1 MAEQFGEKTHEA
13 TPHRRQKAREEG
25 HVAKS
30 QDLTSAI
37 ILIGALLILLWQGQ
51 SLVNFLGHLTH
62 SQLAEKT
69 TFDNSSSIVIHQ
81 LRSLVLQLAVV
92 LLPILGLLFVLA
104 VIVQVGQVGI
114 LFVPKRLSPALNH
127 INPLRGIQRLLSLPT
142 FVRFALGL
150 SKVFTVSAVGAVSLW
165 LDRTAILS
173 LGGLGVHELLLA
185 IFSLIFWTVL
195 KIGFALLILAIA
207 DYAFQYWKHE
217 QDLRMTN
224 HEMREELRSL
234 QGDPQVTARR
244 FAVQRQLVLNRVMS
258 LVPQANVVVT
268 SATELSVAI
277 QYEPASMTTPV
288 VVAKGAGMVAQRIRT
303 LALAANVTIVE
314 RKELAQTLHKQ
325 VDPGSPISSEHYPEV
340 AEILQYVYR
349 LKNETLSGQP
359 HAA

>member
-1 MAEQFGEKTHEA
+1 MAEPFGEKIHEA

-51 SLVNFLGHLTH
+51 SLLDFLGRLAH
-62 SQLAEKT
+62 SQLAEKV
-69 TFDNSSSIVIHQ
+69 TFDNSSSILTQQ
-81 LRSLVLQLAVV
+81 LRALVLQLASV

-104 VIVQVGQVGI
+104 VIVQVGQVGL
-114 LFVPKRLSPALNH
+114 LFVPKRLSPDLNH
-127 INPLRGIQRLLSLPT
+127 INPLRGMQRLFSLPT
-142 FVRFALGL
+142 FVRFSFGL
-150 SKVFTVSAVGAVSLW
+150 FKVLAVSAVGAVSLW
-165 LDRTAILS
+165 LDRATILS
-173 LGGLGVHELLLA
+173 LGGLGVRELSLA

-195 KIGFALLILAIA
+195 KIGFALLILAIV
-207 DYAFQYWKHE
+207 DYAFQRWKHE

-244 FAVQRQLVLNRVMS
+244 LAVQRQLVLNRVIS

-268 SATELSVAI
+268 STIELSVAI
-277 QYEPASMTTPV
+277 QYEPATMTTPV
-288 VVAKGAGMVAQRIRT
+288 VVAKGAGMVAQRICT
-303 LALAANVTIVE
+303 LALEANVTIVE
-314 RKELAQTLHKQ
+314 HKELARTLYKQ
-325 VDPGSPISSEHYPEV
+325 VDPGNPITSDHYPAV
-340 AEILQYVYR
+340 AEILQHVDR

-359 HAA
+359 QAA